1 MAQLGE
7 CCSNATFLLILL
19 HSPSNEEGQTAGRPA
34 DNAPLADGDDRG
46 GQRHK
51 VTTGRV
57 TSRLVLTKAHSIP

>member
-1 MAQLGE
+1 MAQVGE
-7 CCSNATFLLILL
+7 SCLDARKLLILL

-51 VTTGRV
+51 VTTGEG
-57 TSRLVLTKAHSIP
+57 HI